1 MQKIDVKP
9 LILKALYFFAGA
21 IVCLQTFH
29 LGRYVSFCF
38 YATFFLTLIYW
49 TVCALRK
56 IEMVELLVLLA
67 ICIAFINVLAN
78 ATLSNTAVGIQYVK
92 KVLSFSSTLLFFAFA
107 YKTEPDES
115 TCRWI
120 YRVLDMV
127 SMFLIFSYFYQGQ
140 RAYLFNDTVTKYLT
154 LGFTNP
160 NLTGLFLS
168 GIIML
173 ELNRLPSLVRIWQR
187 LLVTCEV
194 VFLLYFLW
202 KTQARNALLAVAI
215 FLALF
220 CVLSLRKVDSIRP
233 SKAFAWLMSFWP
245 LLFATVYLLLIQMPT
260 IMKLFSFME
269 SSGKSV
275 SSRAE
280 IWSRAIDLW
289 IASPILGAYSQGS
302 GGTGNSQ
309 FHNTHIDILVSYGPV
324 VLFIVCFVLFS
335 LIYMGG
341 KRQQKWQ
348 FLLTLG
354 FVCELF
360 LGVGEAAIF
369 AGGLAVHLYAGTFLL
384 LRNRVS
390 SISVMKEKQ

>member
-1 MQKIDVKP
+1 MQRIDVNS
-9 LILKALYFFAGA
+9 LILKTLYLFAGA

-38 YATFFLTLIYW
+38 YAIFFLTLIYW
-49 TVCALRK
+49 TLCALRK
-56 IEMVELLVLLA
+56 MEMVELWVLLA
-67 ICIAFINVLAN
+67 IGIALINVLAN
-78 ATLSNTAVGIQYVK
+78 ATISGTAVGIQYVK
-92 KVLSFSSTLLFFAFA
+92 KLLSFSSTLLFFAFA
-107 YKTEPDES
+107 CKTEPDES

-120 YRVLDMV
+120 YRILDVV
-127 SMFLIFSYFYQGQ
+127 SVFLIFSYFYQGQ
-140 RAYLFNDTVTKYLT
+140 RAYLFNGTVTKYLT
-154 LGFTNP
+154 FGFTNP

-173 ELNRLPSLVRIWQR
+173 QLNRLPGLAHIWQR
-187 LLVTCEV
+187 LFVACEV
-194 VFLLYFLW
+194 CFLLYFLW
-202 KTQARNALLAVAI
+202 ETQARNALLAVAI
-215 FLALF
+215 FLAMF
-220 CVLSLRKVDSIRP
+220 CVLSLGKRASICP
-233 SKAFAWLMSFWP
+233 GKTFAWLMSFWP
-245 LLFATVYLLLIQMPT
+245 LLFAAMYLLLVRMPG

-275 SSRAE
+275 SSRTE

-289 IASPILGAYSQGS
+289 KASPIFGAYSQGS
-302 GGTGNSQ
+302 NGTGSSQ

-324 VLFIVCFVLFS
+324 VLCIVCFVLFS

-341 KRQQKWQ
+341 KRQPKWQ

-384 LRNRVS
+384 LRNQVPP
-390 SISVMKEKQ
+390 ISAMRDRQ